1 MIKELKY
8 FFFILTIS
16 LFVFLNLK
24 YYFSDNNKKNS
35 YRSLKKID
43 EKILNF
49 SQNLIL
55 LGNNTNDI
63 VEYTQKI
70 QDNTK
75 KNYNFWKLI
84 TNNE

>member
-1 MIKELKY
+1 
-8 FFFILTIS
+8 
-16 LFVFLNLK
+16 LK
-24 YYFSDNNKKNS
+24 YYFSDSNKKIT

-55 LGNNTNDI
+55 LENNTNDI
-63 VEYTQKI
+63 VIYTEKT
-70 QDNTK
+70 QDNNQ

>member
-1 MIKELKY
+1 MINELKY

-16 LFVFLNLK
+16 LFIFFNLK
-24 YYFSDNNKKNS
+24 YYFSDSNKKIT

-55 LGNNTNDI
+55 LENNTNDTVI
-63 VEYTQKI
+63 YTEKT
-70 QDNTK
+70 QDNNQ

>member
-1 MIKELKY
+1 MINELKY

-16 LFVFLNLK
+16 LFIFFNLK
-24 YYFSDNNKKNS
+24 YYFSDSNKKIT

-55 LGNNTNDI
+55 LENNTNDI
-63 VEYTQKI
+63 VIYTEKT
-70 QDNTK
+70 QDNNQ

>member
-1 MIKELKY
+1 MINELKY

-16 LFVFLNLK
+16 LFIFFNLK
-24 YYFSDNNKKNS
+24 YYFSDSNKKITF
-35 YRSLKKID
+35 RSLKKID

-55 LGNNTNDI
+55 LENNTNDI
-63 VEYTQKI
+63 VIYTEKT
-70 QDNTK
+70 QDNNQ